1 MEPEA
6 PSADLNALNHAWDWF
21 KYHAE
26 QRMTMI
32 RFSMTVIGATAA
44 GVGYLIKENRPFL
57 AVLLSAFGAAA
68 GCCFMRMDQRTADLI
83 KIGETGLKEEQNRLA
98 IQSGNQSINFCLAAD
113 QAKEVLSRKFP
124 YSYGENFRVIFGVII
139 VVYFIVALYE
149 IV

>member
-32 RFSMTVIGATAA
+32 RSSMTVIGATAA

-57 AVLLSAFGAAA
+57 SVLLSTFGAAA
-68 GCCFMRMDQRTADLI
+68 AYCFMRMDQRTADLI
-83 KIGETGLKEEQNRLA
+83 KIGETGLKEEEKKLA
-98 IQSGNQSINFCLAAD
+98 INRATNPLIFAWRPIRRRSFF
-113 QAKEVLSRKFP
+113 R
-124 YSYGENFRVIFGVII
+124 ENSVTATVKIFG
-139 VVYFIVALYE
+139 
-149 IV
+149 